1 MARKKK
7 EVEEMAVG
15 VTETPVEV
23 AVKEILTEEE
33 KVEETPSKPLKMG
46 EVTVSLLNIRT
57 GEGKDTPV
65 LLQITKGKPV
75 EILENSGE
83 WLKVKVGGK
92 VGFAMA
98 KYIR

>member
-1 MARKKK
+1 MAARKSTKK
-7 EVEEMAVG
+7 VAEK
-15 VTETPVEV
+15 VTEKPEKVE
-23 AVKEILTEEE
+23 VKEIPTEEE
-33 KVEETPSKPLKMG
+33 KVKETPSKPLKMG

-92 VGFAMA
+92 VGFAMT